1 MKPMV
6 HAWFAAAASA
16 VHVPVVLLDAEQ
28 AVKVRADRLIGGGQP
43 GGEGGVRMG
52 RHARRAEQVADGGP
66 LPGQPLDAGLL
77 SGRVGGVQPLKGVE
91 LGVGRWKTAGVEE
104 AEQP

>member
-6 HAWFAAAASA
+6 RPWFAAAVDA

-28 AVKVRADRLIGGGQP
+28 AVKVGADRLIGGGQP
-43 GGEGGVRMG
+43 GGERGVRMG
-52 RHARRAEQVADGGP
+52 RHARRAEQIADGGP
-66 LPGQPLDAGLL
+66 LPAQPLDAGQL
-77 SGRVGGVQPLKGVE
+77 SGRVAGVQPLKGVE
-91 LGVGRWKTAGVEE
+91 LGVGRWKTAGVQE